1 MTSHRTLRILAAL
14 TWCSGGVVLMFKGGA
29 LLVESYSLWANHDLT
44 WVAPVVGVGIG
55 LLKVTLLF
63 NRFCARNLE
72 RIDALEHPK
81 VWQFFRPGFFLFL
94 AAMVVLGA
102 TLSRMALDSY
112 PLLLFMVA
120 LDLSLATALLGSL
133 PVFWKYER
141 LTS

>member
-1 MTSHRTLRILAAL
+1 LRILAAL
-14 TWCSGGVVLMFKGGA
+14 TWCSGGIVLLLKGAA
-29 LLVESYSLWANHDLT
+29 LLVESYSLWTDHDLT

-63 NRFCARNLE
+63 NRFCERNLE
-72 RIDALEHPK
+72 RIDALLHPRF
-81 VWQFFRPGFFLFL
+81 WQFFRPGFFFFL
-94 AAMVVLGA
+94 AAMIVLGA

-133 PVFWKYER
+133 PVFWKHER
-141 LTS
+141 QTN